1 MSRNEERAYGNNAN
15 VPPTPQQPQVAQPPE
30 MPAPPV
36 PAAANSLNFVVPT
49 EMVDLPSKGEFYANG
64 HPLHG
69 VDSIEVKHMTAKEED
84 ILTSSSLLKKGIALE
99 KMLESIIV
107 NKRIKIADLLIG
119 DKNALL
125 VASRVFGYGAL
136 YPTKASCPN
145 CNATTSINFDLNEI
159 QNKELVP
166 MESIV
171 RTDNNTFVVVLSK
184 SGFSVEFRLLTSR
197 DEDIMLDDKK
207 TGTMK
212 LLKLIT
218 VSINE
223 QTDRF
228 YIERALQS
236 VPILDAS
243 TLKKAYVAVM
253 PDVDLTQDATCSE
266 CGETSNMGV
275 PLNADFFWPNI

>member
-15 VPPTPQQPQVAQPPE
+15 VPPMPQEPQVAQQPP

-49 EMVDLPSKGEFYANG
+49 EMVELPSKGEFYAPG

-84 ILTSSSLLKKGIALE
+84 ILTSTSLLKKGVALE
-99 KMLESIIV
+99 KMLQSIIV
-107 NKRIKIADLLIG
+107 NKRIKVADLLIG

-125 VASRVFGYGAL
+125 IASRVFGYGAL
-136 YPTKASCPN
+136 YPTKALCPN
-145 CNATTSINFDLNEI
+145 CDATTTIDFDLNEI
-159 QNKELVP
+159 QNKELVSL
-166 MESIV
+166 ESIV
-171 RTDNNTFVVVLSK
+171 RTDKNTFVVVLSK
-184 SGFSVEFRLLTSR
+184 SGFSVEFRLLTAR
-197 DEDIMLDDKK
+197 DEDIMLDKK

-218 VSINE
+218 VSIND

-236 VPILDAS
+236 LPILDAS

-253 PDVDLTQDATCSE
+253 PDIDLTQDATCSE